1 LTLAEIGAVLGGRYR
16 LVELLGQ
23 GGMATIYRA
32 RDAQL
37 ERDVAVKILRPEYG
51 ADPDFNERFR
61 HEAQAAAS
69 LNHPNVVAV
78 YDYGTDPVGPFIV
91 MELVEGEDLSTIIHR
106 SGALPPRAAA
116 RLVAQAARAVAA
128 AHARGVVHRDIKPGN
143 ILVTHEGRVKVA
155 DFGIAR
161 ALSESALTLPGT
173 TLGSVHYFSPEQ
185 ARGELAT
192 PASDIYSLGI
202 VLFELLTGRRPWTGD
217 TAAAIATARLTGA
230 VPSPAAVHG
239 GIPAAL
245 DLIARKALATN
256 PDDRYASANDLADAL
271 ERYVG
276 EASISPRAAKA
287 AGAGVAGAAAAG
299 AAGAAAG
306 AVGAHAA
313 GSHAGAHAAGAGVA
327 GAAAAGA
334 AAGGAAGLAAGSPA
348 IAGVARPNP
357 DARINYP
364 QDAYAG
370 RPPAPPVPA
379 GAALTTD
386 PDEVDGGSGG
396 GSPWLWI
403 SAVMALAILALAAFV
418 VVKLTSGPGPSTL
431 PQVQVP
437 SFVGKTFDQARAAA
451 TALGLKVEQAAFES
465 SSAAVG
471 TVTKQDPAEGA
482 TVDQGTTIE
491 LTMAISPQ
499 GVGVPDLR
507 GRVEADAVNIIAAAG
522 LKVGTRTEAFDPF
535 IPAGSV
541 VSNDPGPNEVVLP
554 GTAINYVVSK
564 GPEPTPTPAPTP
576 VVTPKPPPTPTP
588 TPTPAPTMLQVG
600 EYRCT
605 LLAIAQA
612 EIDND
617 HFQVGTISGPNDPAS
632 IVVQQDPLPNTLASS
647 GASINL
653 TVVSAPA
660 ATCPA

>member
-1 LTLAEIGAVLGGRYR
+1 LADIGAVLGGRYR

-32 RDAQL
+32 RDNQL

-61 HEAQAAAS
+61 HEAQSAAS
-69 LNHPNVVAV
+69 LNHPSVVAV

-91 MELVEGEDLSTIIHR
+91 MELVEGEDLATIIRR

-128 AHARGVVHRDIKPGN
+128 AHARGFVHRDIKPGN

-202 VLFELLTGRRPWTGD
+202 VLFELLTGKRPWTGD

-239 GIPAAL
+239 GIPPTL
-245 DLIARKALATN
+245 DHIARKALATN
-256 PDDRYASANDLADAL
+256 PEDRFASANDMAGAL
-271 ERYVG
+271 ERYLG
-276 EASISPRAAKA
+276 EERAVDGPHAPRAAAGAAAGGIAA
-287 AGAGVAGAAAAG
+287 AGAAGAVAGAAAAG
-299 AAGAAAG
+299 AAGGAGAAGAAG
-306 AVGAHAA
+306 AVPTMA
-313 GSHAGAHAAGAGVA
+313 
-327 GAAAAGA
+327 
-334 AAGGAAGLAAGSPA
+334 
-348 IAGVARPNP
+348 AGVARPNP
-357 DARINYP
+357 EARIPYAP
-364 QDAYAG
+364 DAYAN
-370 RPPAPPVPA
+370 RPATPAA
-379 GAALTTD
+379 RAAALTDD
-386 PDEVDGGSGG
+386 PDEVDEGSRLGG
-396 GSPWLWI
+396 PWLWV
-403 SAVMALAILALAAFV
+403 SAVLAIAILALAAFV
-418 VVKLTSGPGPSTL
+418 VVKLTSGPGPSTA

-437 SFVGKTFDQARAAA
+437 NLVGLTFDAAKAAA
-451 TALGLKVEQAAFES
+451 TAKNLEVRQVAFETS
-465 SSAAVG
+465 PAAVG

-482 TVDQGTTIE
+482 TVDSGSVVN

-499 GVGVPDLR
+499 GVAVPDLR
-507 GRVEADAVNIIAAAG
+507 GRIEQDAVNLIAAAG
-522 LKVGTRTEAFDPF
+522 LTVGTRTEDFDPL
-535 IPAGSV
+535 IPAGLV

-554 GTAINYVVSK
+554 RTPINYVVSK

-576 VVTPKPPPTPTP
+576 VPTPVPTPKPTPVITPKPTPVILT
-588 TPTPAPTMLQVG
+588 VKD
-600 EYRCT
+600 YRCT

-612 EIDND
+612 QIQND
-617 HFQVGTISGPNDPAS
+617 GFALGTVSGPNDPAS
-632 IVVQQDPLPNTLASS
+632 IVVAQDPAPNTQVAPLTP
-647 GASINL
+647 INL

-660 ATCPA
+660 ETCPA

>member
-1 LTLAEIGAVLGGRYR
+1 MADIGAVLGGRYR

-78 YDYGTDPVGPFIV
+78 YDYGSDPVGPFIV
-91 MELVEGEDLSTIIHR
+91 MELVEGEDLATIIHR

-202 VLFELLTGRRPWTGD
+202 VLYELLTGRRPWTGD

-239 GIPAAL
+239 GIPQAL
-245 DLIARKALATN
+245 DVITRKALATN
-256 PDDRYASANDLADAL
+256 PDARYATANDLAEAL
-271 ERYVG
+271 ERFVG
-276 EASISPRAAKA
+276 EASDAPRAAKV
-287 AGAGVAGAAAAG
+287 AGVAGAAGVAGPAGAAAGTGAAAGAGAGAIGPGPAAAG
-299 AAGAAAG
+299 AAGAG
-306 AVGAHAA
+306 
-313 GSHAGAHAAGAGVA
+313 
-327 GAAAAGA
+327 AAGA
-334 AAGGAAGLAAGSPA
+334 AVGAGAAGLAASSPTVA
-348 IAGVARPNP
+348 AGVARPNP

-370 RPPAPPVPA
+370 RPPQAAPPSSM
-379 GAALTTD
+379 LTTD
-386 PDEVDGGSGG
+386 PEEADSGRGG

-403 SAVMALAILALAAFV
+403 SGVLAIAILALAAFV
-418 VVKLTSGPGPSTL
+418 VVKLTSGPGPSAV

-437 SFVGKTFDQARAAA
+437 NLVGMTFDQAKAAA
-451 TALGLKVEQAAFES
+451 TALGLKVEQAAFAT

-471 TVTKQDPAEGA
+471 TVTRQDPA
-482 TVDQGTTIE
+482 QGTTVAAGTTVN
-491 LTMAISPQ
+491 LTMATSPQ
-499 GVGVPDLR
+499 GVAVPDLR
-507 GRVEADAVNIIAAAG
+507 GRLERDAVNLIATAG
-522 LKVGTRTEAFDPF
+522 LTVGTRTEAFDPF
-535 IPAGSV
+535 IPAGEV
-541 VSNDPGPNEVVLP
+541 VSNDPGPNTVVLP
-554 GTAINYVVSK
+554 GSPINYVVSK
-564 GPEPTPTPAPTP
+564 GPEPSPTPAPTP
-576 VVTPKPPPTPTP
+576 VPTPTPKPTPVP
-588 TPTPAPTMLQVG
+588 TPTPAPTMLKVG

-612 EIDND
+612 EIEND
-617 HFQVGTISGPNDPAS
+617 HFQVGTITGPNDPAS
-632 IVVQQDPLPNTLASS
+632 IVVAQDPAPNTLANA
-647 GASINL
+647 GTNINL

-660 ATCPA
+660 PTCPT

>member
-1 LTLAEIGAVLGGRYR
+1 LADIGAVLGGRYR

-61 HEAQAAAS
+61 HEAQSAAS
-69 LNHPNVVAV
+69 LNHPSVVAV

-91 MELVEGEDLSTIIHR
+91 MELVEGEDLATIIRR

-128 AHARGVVHRDIKPGN
+128 AHARGFVHRDIKPGN

-202 VLFELLTGRRPWTGD
+202 VLFELLTGKRPWRGD

-230 VPSPAAVHG
+230 VPSPAAAHG
-239 GIPAAL
+239 GIPPSL
-245 DLIARKALATN
+245 DAIARKALATN
-256 PDDRYASANDLADAL
+256 PEDRFATANDMADAL
-271 ERYVG
+271 ERYLG
-276 EASISPRAAKA
+276 EAAADGPRAPRAA
-287 AGAGVAGAAAAG
+287 AGGVAAAG
-299 AAGAAAG
+299 AAGAAG
-306 AVGAHAA
+306 ATP
-313 GSHAGAHAAGAGVA
+313 
-327 GAAAAGA
+327 AAA
-334 AAGGAAGLAAGSPA
+334 
-348 IAGVARPNP
+348 AGVARPNP
-357 DARINYP
+357 EARIAYP
-364 QDAYAG
+364 PDAYAN
-370 RPPAPPVPA
+370 RPV
-379 GAALTTD
+379 LTDD
-386 PDEVDGGSGG
+386 PDDVEPGPRAGG
-396 GSPWLWI
+396 PWLWI
-403 SAVMALAILALAAFV
+403 SGALAIAILALAVFFIL
-418 VVKLTSGPGPSTL
+418 KLTSGPGPSAV

-437 SFVGKTFDQARAAA
+437 NLVGKTFDDAKAAA
-451 TALGLKVEQAAFES
+451 AAFGLQVQQVAFES
-465 SSAAVG
+465 STATVG
-471 TVTKQDPAEGA
+471 TVTKQDPAEGT
-482 TVDQGTTIE
+482 TVDQNSTIK
-491 LTMAISPQ
+491 LTMATSPQ
-499 GVGVPDLR
+499 GVAVPDLR
-507 GRVEADAVNIIAAAG
+507 GRVEQDAVNLIAAAG
-522 LKVGTRTEAFDPF
+522 LTVGARTEDFDPF

-554 GTAINYVVSK
+554 GTAISYVVSK

-576 VVTPKPPPTPTP
+576 VPTPVPTPKPTPVPTPKPTPT
-588 TPTPAPTMLQVG
+588 APTVHD
-600 EYRCT
+600 YRCT

-612 EIDND
+612 QIQND
-617 HFQVGTISGPNDPAS
+617 GFTVGSVSGPNDPAS
-632 IVVQQDPLPNTLASS
+632 IVVAQDPAPNTLQPFGTA
-647 GASINL
+647 INL

-660 ATCPA
+660 ETCPA

>member
-1 LTLAEIGAVLGGRYR
+1 LADIGAVLGGRYR

-61 HEAQAAAS
+61 HEAQSAAS
-69 LNHPNVVAV
+69 LNHPNVVGV

-91 MELVEGEDLSTIIHR
+91 MELVEGEDLATIIRR

-128 AHARGVVHRDIKPGN
+128 AHTRGFVHRDIKPGN

-202 VLFELLTGRRPWTGD
+202 VLFELLTGKRPWTGD

-239 GIPAAL
+239 GIPPSL
-245 DLIARKALATN
+245 DAIARKALATN
-256 PDDRYASANDLADAL
+256 PEDRFATANDMADAL
-271 ERYVG
+271 ERYLG
-276 EASISPRAAKA
+276 EGRVADGPRAPRAA
-287 AGAGVAGAAAAG
+287 AGGVVAAG

-306 AVGAHAA
+306 LAAGAVGAA
-313 GSHAGAHAAGAGVA
+313 GAAGAGAVGA
-327 GAAAAGA
+327 GAGAG
-334 AAGGAAGLAAGSPA
+334 

-357 DARINYP
+357 EARIAYP
-364 QDAYAG
+364 PDAYAN
-370 RPPAPPVPA
+370 RTD
-379 GAALTTD
+379 LTDD
-386 PDEVDGGSGG
+386 PDDVEPGPRFGG
-396 GSPWLWI
+396 PWLWI
-403 SAVMALAILALAAFV
+403 SAVLAIAILALAAFV
-418 VVKLTSGPGPSTL
+418 VVKLTSGPGPSAA

-437 SFVGKTFDQARAAA
+437 NFVGMTFDQATAAA
-451 TALGLKVEQAAFES
+451 AAIPLQVKQVAFES
-465 SSAAVG
+465 SSATVG

-482 TVDQGTTIE
+482 TVAAGSVIN
-491 LTMAISPQ
+491 LTMATSPQ
-499 GVGVPDLR
+499 GVAVPDLR
-507 GRVEADAVNIIAAAG
+507 GRVEQDAVNLIAAAG
-522 LKVGTRTEAFDPF
+522 LTVGTRTEDFDPF

-554 GTAINYVVSK
+554 GAAISYVVSK

-576 VVTPKPPPTPTP
+576 VPTPVPTPKPTPVPTPVP
-588 TPTPAPTMLQVG
+588 TPSKLTVG

-612 EIDND
+612 QIQND
-617 HFQVGTISGPNDPAS
+617 GFTLGSVSGPNDPS
-632 IVVQQDPLPNTLASS
+632 SLVVAQDPAPNTQQSP
-647 GASINL
+647 GTPINL
-653 TVVSAPA
+653 TVVTEPAP
-660 ATCPA
+660 TCPA